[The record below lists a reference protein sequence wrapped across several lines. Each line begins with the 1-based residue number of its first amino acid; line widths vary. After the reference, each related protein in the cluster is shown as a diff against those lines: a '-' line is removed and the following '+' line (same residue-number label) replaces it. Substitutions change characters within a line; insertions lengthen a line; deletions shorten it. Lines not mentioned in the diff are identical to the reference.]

1 MKVFNYNRNYN
12 RRTNTHNFLRHDY
25 QIRNASSFKKHE
37 RRGENVE
44 LKDLTC
50 VTVIFTLRV
59 IIDWNVP
66 SRKLL
71 VPFEIHDFSFYQK
84 SLIEQ
89 RPPKQITLS
98 IVQVTES
105 ERNTKVKRRGTI
117 NSSITSNCPR
127 VSQSLTIAR
136 SFSYEADCV
145 IASRMLATGSRGNKR
160 RTAQRKLLKEEFQLY
175 FAPLLQKD
183 IIEERLSL
191 KHSFSVHLSPSEGDN
206 RTNYE
211 TNVKI

>member
-1 MKVFNYNRNYN
+1 MAIYANCRQPN
-12 RRTNTHNFLRHDY
+12 RRNFLRHDY

-50 VTVIFTLRV
+50 VTMIFTLKV

-71 VPFEIHDFSFYQK
+71 
-84 SLIEQ
+84 
-89 RPPKQITLS
+89 
-98 IVQVTES
+98 VTES

-160 RTAQRKLLKEEFQLY
+160 RTAQRKLLKEVCIINGELLY
-175 FAPLLQKD
+175 VKYNNRMIKKYDESFD
-183 IIEERLSL
+183 SLS
-191 KHSFSVHLSPSEGDN
+191 
-206 RTNYE
+206 
-211 TNVKI
+211 

>member
-1 MKVFNYNRNYN
+1 MK
-12 RRTNTHNFLRHDY
+12 
-25 QIRNASSFKKHE
+25 IRNASSFKKHE

-44 LKDLTC
+44 SKDLTC
-50 VTVIFTLRV
+50 VTVIFILKV

-71 VPFEIHDFSFYQK
+71 VPFEIRDFSFYQK

-89 RPPKQITLS
+89 SVAKCLEDKSKRDKHS
-98 IVQVTES
+98 ICTRHQKVFEIVTFDNVTES

-145 IASRMLATGSRGNKR
+145 IASRMLATGSRGNKQ

>member
-1 MKVFNYNRNYN
+1 MKVFNYSRNYN

-50 VTVIFTLRV
+50 VTVIFTLKV

-66 SRKLL
+66 SKKLL

-89 RPPKQITLS
+89 F
-98 IVQVTES
+98 VTES

-160 RTAQRKLLKEEFQLY
+160 RTAQRKLLKEVC
-175 FAPLLQKD
+175 
-183 IIEERLSL
+183 IINGELVS
-191 KHSFSVHLSPSEGDN
+191 G
-206 RTNYE
+206 
-211 TNVKI
+211 